1 MYPTYNTK
9 LAASLPELHE
19 AANID
24 VVLVLLFKRFRI
36 PYLKF
41 CRLWYNTYSC
51 FIYVACVNIT
61 AQATN
66 GCTVWFNRLAT
77 CMVMRTLVAV
87 YVLYFSSTGA
97 LLARSL

>member
-9 LAASLPELHE
+9 LAASLSELHE

-36 PYLKF
+36 PFLKF

>member
-36 PYLKF
+36 PFLKF
-41 CRLWYNTYSC
+41 CRLWYNTSYSC

-66 GCTVWFNRLAT
+66 GCTVWVQPISHLHGYEN
-77 CMVMRTLVAV
+77 V
-87 YVLYFSSTGA
+87 SSGICP
-97 LLARSL
+97 LLL